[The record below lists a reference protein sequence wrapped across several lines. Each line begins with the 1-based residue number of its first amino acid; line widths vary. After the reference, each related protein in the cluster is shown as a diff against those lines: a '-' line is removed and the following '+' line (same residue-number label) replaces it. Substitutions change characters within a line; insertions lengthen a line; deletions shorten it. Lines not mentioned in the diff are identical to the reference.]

1 MDDNRM
7 LEDLSGALKK
17 TAPNNVNAVLSRC
30 EAQSAPPA
38 KRKPYRALLAACLA
52 LALLCTGLLYRQTN
66 AVATVV
72 SLDVNPSIELS
83 VSRSER
89 VLACTALNA
98 DAQAVLAGMNGGA
111 DLEGVKLDVAV
122 NAIVGSLLRCG
133 YLDELSSAIMISVED
148 SSAERA
154 ARLQRELTSAV
165 DLALSRSAAQ
175 ADVLTQT
182 LTQDAGLA
190 QKAHSRGV
198 STGKAALVERVLKEN
213 AALSFDALCALSV
226 AELQQL
232 LSCGAPG
239 MPIGCAAAAEA
250 AEKYAGTL
258 ALSSVTSDVDPEL
271 DETPAHYEVELDTLW
286 GEFTYRIDAFTGA
299 VLSGQANIIP
309 AAQPD
314 ARTDIGLEAARAAA
328 LRRAELSAAA
338 FTEAERDDDDAEYD
352 FTFTD
357 GTWEYECTISALDGS
372 VLDFEREPLEHDDD
386 DDDDDHDDDH
396 DDDRDDEDEMIAVP
410 SAVDI
415 GAEAARAAALRHAGL
430 SAQQVTQL
438 EVEADSDDG
447 RRVYEVEFRCGEKEY
462 EYEIAA
468 DGTVLAHNWEYDD

>member
-7 LEDLSGALKK
+7 LAQLSGALEK

-30 EAQSAPPA
+30 EAQSAAPPTA
-38 KRKPYRALLAACLA
+38 KRRPYRALLAACLA
-52 LALLCTGLLYRQTN
+52 LALLCTGLFYRQTN

-148 SSAERA
+148 SDAERA
-154 ARLQRELTSAV
+154 ERLQRELSGTV
-165 DLALSRSAAQ
+165 DLALSSSAAQ

-182 LTQDAGLA
+182 LTQDAGLT
-190 QKAHSRGV
+190 QKAHSRGI
-198 STGKAALVERVLKEN
+198 STGKAALVERVLEKN

-250 AEKYAGTL
+250 AERYAGTL

-271 DETPAHYEVELDTLW
+271 DEMPAHYEVELDTLW

-299 VLSGQANIIP
+299 VLSGQADIIP

-314 ARTDIGLEAARAAA
+314 PRTDIGLEAARAAA
-328 LRRAELSAAA
+328 LRRAGLSTAA

-352 FTFTD
+352 FSFTD

-372 VLDFEREPLEHDDD
+372 VLDFERELLEPDDD
-386 DDDDDHDDDH
+386 DDDDDDDIILSPTD
-396 DDDRDDEDEMIAVP
+396 
-410 SAVDI
+410 DI
-415 GAEAARAAALRHAGL
+415 GAEAAKAAALRHAGL

-447 RRVYEVEFRCGEKEY
+447 RKVYEVEFRCGETEY
-462 EYEIAA
+462 DYEIAA
-468 DGTVLAHNWEYDD
+468 DGTVLKAERE